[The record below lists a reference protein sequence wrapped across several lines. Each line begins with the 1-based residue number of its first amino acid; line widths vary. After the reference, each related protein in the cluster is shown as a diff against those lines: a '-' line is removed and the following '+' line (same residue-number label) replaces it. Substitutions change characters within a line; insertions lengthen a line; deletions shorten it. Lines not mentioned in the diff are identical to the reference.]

1 MAVVRK
7 VTLLNRP
14 GILGLLPATIITA
27 MASPTAR
34 PMPSTMPAAMP
45 LLAAG
50 TLTLNQVSASVAP
63 RARLP
68 SSYSWGTALRA
79 VTDTETMLGRI
90 MMLSTRMALSRQA
103 PEARPKTAATAGTSS
118 CMPSRPKMTL
128 GMPLSS
134 SMAEVA
140 TVRSLGVAALERKTA
155 VSKPTGM
162 PMMMAP
168 RVPYTLDRIK
178 GRMPNLGSSAVDAH
192 SWPKRKSTMPI

>member
-1 MAVVRK
+1 
-7 VTLLNRP
+7 
-14 GILGLLPATIITA
+14 
-27 MASPTAR
+27 
-34 PMPSTMPAAMP
+34 MP

-68 SSYSWGTALRA
+68 SSYSRGTALRA

-90 MMLSTRMALSRQA
+90 MMDRTRMAVSRQA

-128 GMPLSS
+128 GIPDSS

-140 TVRSLGVAALERKTA
+140 TVRSLGVAALDRKTA
-155 VSKPTGM
+155 VSRPMGM

-168 RVPYTLDRIK
+168 RVP
-178 GRMPNLGSSAVDAH
+178 
-192 SWPKRKSTMPI
+192 

>member
-1 MAVVRK
+1 
-7 VTLLNRP
+7 
-14 GILGLLPATIITA
+14 
-27 MASPTAR
+27 
-34 PMPSTMPAAMP
+34 
-45 LLAAG
+45 
-50 TLTLNQVSASVAP
+50 
-63 RARLP
+63 
-68 SSYSWGTALRA
+68 
-79 VTDTETMLGRI
+79 
-90 MMLSTRMALSRQA
+90 
-103 PEARPKTAATAGTSS
+103 
-118 CMPSRPKMTL
+118 MTL

-178 GRMPNLGSSAVDAH
+178 GRMPNLGSAAVDAH